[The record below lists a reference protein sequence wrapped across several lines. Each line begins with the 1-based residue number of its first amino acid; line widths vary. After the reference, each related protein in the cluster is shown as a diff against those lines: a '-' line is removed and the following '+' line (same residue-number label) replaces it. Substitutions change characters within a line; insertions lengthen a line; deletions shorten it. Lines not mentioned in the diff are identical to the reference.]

1 LLVTQKEFVRNVHL
15 FSGLSEGQL
24 DEVLQHAHIH
34 KLGKDQILFSQ
45 GDLVDSFYLVF
56 SGQVKLFRLSAEG
69 QEKIME
75 IVISGQTFAEA
86 LMFLDHPHFP
96 VSCTALK
103 EAEIIV
109 FDADHFLK
117 MLKHSPEICL
127 VLLGAMSQRMR
138 GLVHEIDNLSL
149 QNGRHRL
156 SVYLLEQA
164 GDSDHLKLTVAKSVL
179 ASRLSIQ
186 PETFSRIV
194 KQLRNTCTI
203 QVDGADIE
211 IIDRDQLEEYATI

>member
-1 LLVTQKEFVRNVHL
+1 MVTQKEFVRNVHL
-15 FSGLSEGQL
+15 FSGLSEEQL
-24 DEVLQHAHIH
+24 DEVLQHAHIQ
-34 KLGKDQILFSQ
+34 KLGKDQTLFSQ

-56 SGQVKLFRLSAEG
+56 SGQIKLFRLSAEG

-138 GLVHEIDNLSL
+138 GLVHEIDNL
-149 QNGRHRL
+149 R
-156 SVYLLEQA
+156 
-164 GDSDHLKLTVAKSVL
+164 
-179 ASRLSIQ
+179 
-186 PETFSRIV
+186 
-194 KQLRNTCTI
+194 
-203 QVDGADIE
+203 
-211 IIDRDQLEEYATI
+211 YAWCCWGQ